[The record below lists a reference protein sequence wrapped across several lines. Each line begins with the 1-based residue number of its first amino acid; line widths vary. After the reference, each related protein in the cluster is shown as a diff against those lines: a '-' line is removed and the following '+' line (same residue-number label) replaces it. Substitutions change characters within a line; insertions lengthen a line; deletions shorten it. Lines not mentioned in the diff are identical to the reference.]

1 MVLRDKHPPPSFYG
15 VVGHTPPSP
24 FFFLAISTVIS
35 YPGRLDPVPV
45 LGLPATLDFF
55 ETLMRACGEE
65 RKLEETGREII
76 CGALTTLVVK
86 GLMVMMMMILSLIHI

>member
-1 MVLRDKHPPPSFYG
+1 MELWDIHLPP
-15 VVGHTPPSP
+15 H

-76 CGALTTLVVK
+76 CGAPTTLAVK
-86 GLMVMMMMILSLIHI
+86 G